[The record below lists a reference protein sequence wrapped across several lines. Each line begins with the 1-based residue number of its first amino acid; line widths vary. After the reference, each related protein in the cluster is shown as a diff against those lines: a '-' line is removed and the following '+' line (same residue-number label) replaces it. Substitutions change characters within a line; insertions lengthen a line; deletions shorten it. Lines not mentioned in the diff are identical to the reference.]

1 VILFS
6 KKSVEN
12 PVKHKGTRGNR
23 PSQKTKLEAAASS
36 RADQLETSFRTERNP
51 SAKKTT
57 QNFPIPAF
65 QSPRRVQ
72 QESSL
77 SVENSISKTGRSKEN
92 NKNGI
97 TRRTENSI
105 ISKIV
110 SVNQLQHTDKEISG

>member
-110 SVNQLQHTDKEISG
+110 LVNQLPHTDKEISG